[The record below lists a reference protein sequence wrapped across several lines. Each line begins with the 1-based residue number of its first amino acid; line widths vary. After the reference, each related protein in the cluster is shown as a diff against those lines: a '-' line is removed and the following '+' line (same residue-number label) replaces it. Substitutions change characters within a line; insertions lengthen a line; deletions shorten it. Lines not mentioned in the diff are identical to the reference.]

1 MIAAIQAL
9 VVQIGLF
16 LLSTGS
22 GSCFRTAL
30 FVSTTNNKSYYNSL
44 HSMPSDDNANT
55 NSQPITGSFFNP
67 VPSEEMDQTNPNL
80 NLAMDSPTPRIL
92 DSSQIPVA
100 KMTGFGSRT
109 TTTTT
114 TTEEITFVT
123 KKITKTKN
131 DVNNLQY
138 DEQGYTLYSNE
149 QTGEKARVFD
159 ALVQYPCE
167 FDIKIVGANDGTFV
181 MEMIQLVAT
190 SCEVTT
196 DEIKW
201 RERVNGK
208 WTSITVTAPVK
219 TSAMLYELYETIDAD
234 SRVRFKF

>member
-1 MIAAIQAL
+1 
-9 VVQIGLF
+9 
-16 LLSTGS
+16 
-22 GSCFRTAL
+22 
-30 FVSTTNNKSYYNSL
+30 
-44 HSMPSDDNANT
+44 
-55 NSQPITGSFFNP
+55 
-67 VPSEEMDQTNPNL
+67 MDQTNPNL
-80 NLAMDSPTPRIL
+80 NVAIDSPTPRIL

-109 TTTTT
+109 TTK
-114 TTEEITFVT
+114 EETNLVM
-123 KKITKTKN
+123 KKIKKMKN

-190 SCEVTT
+190 SCKYSDV
-196 DEIKW
+196 
-201 RERVNGK
+201 
-208 WTSITVTAPVK
+208 S
-219 TSAMLYELYETIDAD
+219 LYGII
-234 SRVRFKF
+234 F